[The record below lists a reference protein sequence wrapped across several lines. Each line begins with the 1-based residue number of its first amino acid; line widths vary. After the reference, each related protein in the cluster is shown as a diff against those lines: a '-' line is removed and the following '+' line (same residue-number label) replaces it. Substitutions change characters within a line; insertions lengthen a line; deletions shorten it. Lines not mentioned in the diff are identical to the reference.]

1 MPVGEAAFT
10 AVQRQEIDRA
20 VHDAERMS
28 GRDFAVH
35 VGPSDGDSRQAAE
48 GLHASMQNPANS
60 VLVHVDPARR
70 TLEIVTGA
78 AVREVMTNRQAALAA
93 LSMQTAFATGDL
105 TRGLRAGLQQLAS
118 MSSPANCLH
127 TDTP

>member
-1 MPVGEAAFT
+1 MLTGETFT
-10 AVQRQEIDRA
+10 ALQRHEIDKA
-20 VHDAERMS
+20 VREAERLS

-48 GLHASMQNPANS
+48 ALHASMRRPRNS
-60 VLVHVDPARR
+60 VLIHVDLGKR

-78 AVREVMTNRQAALAA
+78 SVREVMTNRQAALAA
-93 LSMQTAFATGDL
+93 LSMQTAFVTGDL
-105 TRGLRAGLQQLAS
+105 TRGLRAGLQQLATMACS
-118 MSSPANCLH
+118 VDCLH